1 MKVGVDGNASCDSLV
16 DEVAAIDI
24 VANGERGIAS
34 DAFEPIRWRRGGTGC
49 GLWIIAGVDV
59 QNGDLAISKQAISR
73 RVVHVVWHPGPRNHV
88 ESLDAAG
95 ELQIVDN
102 LRALVVD
109 MLVDEV
115 NEGLLF
121 PRKADSD
128 VLRGGG
134 CKRGGSVPLLFGGED
149 ADVVARGKGV

>member
-1 MKVGVDGNASCDSLV
+1 MKVVVEGNASCDSLV
-16 DEVAAIDI
+16 DEVAAIDV

-34 DAFEPIRWRRGGTGC
+34 DAFEPIRRRSGVTWC
-49 GLWIIAGVDV
+49 GLWIVAGVDA
-59 QNGDLAISKQAISR
+59 QNSDRAISKQAISR
-73 RVVHVVWHPGPRNHV
+73 RVVRVVWHPGPRNHV
-88 ESLDAAG
+88 ETLDAAG

-128 VLRGGG
+128 VLCGRG
-134 CKRGGSVPLLFGGED
+134 CKSGRSLPLLFGRED
-149 ADVVARGKGV
+149 ADMVA